1 MADRLGISPG
11 TGCLLG
17 LAGSRQEGTM
27 IYKVQVFHA
36 ESGFF
41 LNTNHESGDLEQLK
55 GLVSSEIFDGFRYR
69 IVDEAGDEVPLDYLP
84 RERKA
89 APTIDDI
96 ARLLKVPVTK
106 RFEDLH
112 LPGWTDQE
120 DISS

>member
-1 MADRLGISPG
+1 MS
-11 TGCLLG
+11 
-17 LAGSRQEGTM
+17 
-27 IYKVQVFHA
+27 YKVQVFQA

-41 LNTNHESGDLEQLK
+41 LNTNHESEDLEALK
-55 GLVSSEIFDGFRYR
+55 RLVSSGIFDGFRYR
-69 IVDEAGDEVPLDYLP
+69 VVDEAGNEVQVDHLP

-96 ARLLKVPVTK
+96 ARILKVPVVK

-112 LPGWTDQE
+112 LPGWTDPE